1 MFFSNRRYNII
12 IITFIALLFIGSV
25 VFLGARSNLEVQ
37 EIFEEQYTEQ
47 QTLNA
52 KQISSGVTEF
62 LNEKVVAL
70 EVIAGAENGVPDDFY
85 MRSFKA
91 LYERSQGFYALQYI
105 DESGTIVSGYPED
118 RTPLGYNLYENN
130 MDQAFQKTKSMGS
143 TYITNPTYT
152 FEDELAMYVWVPV
165 YSGNDFRGTVLAII
179 RIEEITERVIQSYDS
194 SAGYV
199 YIIDEKGKLL
209 YHSDNPKETGKNYF
223 DILNEPDQDRLYI
236 LGEQTEGKE
245 GMGDFEELNEN
256 NELEEKLVSYVPIK
270 WYNQVWSVGV
280 VTPVPFITS
289 IVRSIYLKQA
299 TFMIITTFF
308 ILFFTSLISLI
319 FLSWNRKLEEEVHK
333 KTEQLKNSNQRL
345 QKLNRVKNEFLS
357 MVSHELKTP
366 LTAMRT
372 SSEFLREEDC
382 DKETQKEMLD
392 LIIRNIDRQSR
403 MVDDLLDISRIESGR
418 MVFKEEQINLKEIID
433 NAIQMMEPMAT
444 KNGINIESEL
454 DNEPR
459 VKADKDKL
467 LRVFV
472 NLLNNAIKFTT
483 NKGENIKIKTEENRD
498 FVEIS
503 VIDRGIGISEN
514 EQDKIFDKFY
524 QVDNTSRRKVGG
536 SGLGLAIIKGI
547 IEGQGGS
554 IRVKSEPGVG
564 STFTFT
570 LRKWEE

>member
-25 VFLGARSNLEVQ
+25 IFLGARSNLEVQ

-52 KQISSGVTEF
+52 RQISSGVTEF
-62 LNEKVVAL
+62 LNEKIVAL

-85 MRSFKA
+85 MRSFKS

-105 DESGTIVSGYPED
+105 DENGTIASGYPED

-130 MDQAFQKTKSMGS
+130 MDQAFQKTKTMGR

-165 YSGNDFRGTVLAII
+165 YSGNDFKGTVLAII

-199 YIIDEKGKLL
+199 YIIDDRGNLL
-209 YHSDNPKETGKNYF
+209 YHSDNPNETGKNYF

-245 GMGDFEELNEN
+245 GTGRFEELNEN
-256 NELEEKLVSYVPIK
+256 NGLEEKLVSYVPIK

-333 KTEQLKNSNQRL
+333 KTELLENSNQRL

-372 SSEFLREEDC
+372 SSEFLREEEC
-382 DKETQKEMLD
+382 DKETQEEMLD

-418 MVFKEEQINLKEIID
+418 MVFKEEKINLKEIID

-444 KNGINIESEL
+444 KNGIRIERDL
-454 DNEPR
+454 DNDSR

-472 NLLNNAIKFTT
+472 NLLNNAIKFTA
-483 NKGENIKIKTEENRD
+483 NKGENIKIETEEAGD

-503 VIDRGIGISEN
+503 VIDSGIGIPEK
-514 EQDKIFDKFY
+514 EQDKIFEKFY
-524 QVDNTSRRKVGG
+524 QVDSTSRRKVGG

-554 IRVKSEPGVG
+554 IRVKSEPGLG

>member
-62 LNEKVVAL
+62 LNEKIVAL

-85 MRSFKA
+85 MRSFKS
-91 LYERSQGFYALQYI
+91 LYERSQGFYALEYI

-118 RTPLGYNLYENN
+118 RTPLGYNLHENN
-130 MDQAFQKTKSMGS
+130 MDQAFQKTKSMGR
-143 TYITNPTYT
+143 TYITDPTYT

-165 YSGNDFRGTVLAII
+165 YSGNDFKGTVLAII

-199 YIIDEKGKLL
+199 YIINDRGKLL
-209 YHSDNPKETGKNYF
+209 YRSDKPNETGKNYF

-245 GMGDFEELNEN
+245 GMGRFEELNEN
-256 NELEEKLVSYVPIK
+256 NELEEKLVSYVPIQ

-319 FLSWNRKLEEEVHK
+319 FFSWNRKLEEEVDK
-333 KTEQLKNSNQRL
+333 KTEQLENSNQRL

-366 LTAMRT
+366 LTAIRT
-372 SSEFLREEDC
+372 SSEFLREEDY
-382 DKETQKEMLD
+382 DRETQEEMLD

-418 MVFKEEQINLKEIID
+418 MVFKEEKVDLKEIID
-433 NAIQMMEPMAT
+433 NVIQMMEPMAT
-444 KNGINIESEL
+444 KHGIAIEREL
-454 DNEPR
+454 DNDPR

-472 NLLNNAIKFTT
+472 NLLNNAIKFTADR
-483 NKGENIKIKTEENRD
+483 GESIKIKTEETGD

-503 VIDRGIGISEN
+503 VIDKGIGIPEN
-514 EQDKIFDKFY
+514 EQEKIFEKFY
-524 QVDNTSRRKVGG
+524 QVDSTSRRKVGG

-547 IEGQGGS
+547 IEGHGGS

-564 STFTFT
+564 STFVFT

>member
-25 VFLGARSNLEVQ
+25 VFLGARSNFEVQ

-62 LNEKVVAL
+62 LNEKIVAL

-85 MRSFKA
+85 MISFKS
-91 LYERSQGFYALQYI
+91 LYERSQGFYALEYI

-118 RTPLGYNLYENN
+118 RAPLGYNLYENN
-130 MDQAFQKTKSMGS
+130 MEQAFQKTKSMGR
-143 TYITNPTYT
+143 TYITDPTYT

-165 YSGNDFRGTVLAII
+165 YSGNDFKGTVLAII

-199 YIIDEKGKLL
+199 YIIDDRGKLL

-245 GMGDFEELNEN
+245 GGGRFEELNEN

-333 KTEQLKNSNQRL
+333 KTEQLENSNQRL

-382 DKETQKEMLD
+382 DKETQEEMLD

-418 MVFKEEQINLKEIID
+418 MVFKEEKIDLKDIID

-444 KNGINIESEL
+444 KYGIAIEREV
-454 DNEPR
+454 DNDPR

-472 NLLNNAIKFTT
+472 NLLNNAIKFTA
-483 NKGENIKIKTEENRD
+483 NKGENIKIKTEEIRD

-503 VIDRGIGISEN
+503 VTDRGIGIPEN
-514 EQDKIFDKFY
+514 EQDKIFEKFY
-524 QVDNTSRRKVGG
+524 QVDSTSRRKVGG

-547 IEGQGGS
+547 IEGQGDS

-564 STFTFT
+564 STFIFT
-570 LRKWEE
+570 LRKWEK